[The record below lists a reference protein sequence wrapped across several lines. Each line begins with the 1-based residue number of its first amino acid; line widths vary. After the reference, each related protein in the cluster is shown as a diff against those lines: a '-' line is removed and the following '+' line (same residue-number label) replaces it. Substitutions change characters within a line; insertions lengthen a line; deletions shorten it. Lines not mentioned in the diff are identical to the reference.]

1 MNNRFNDSSP
11 PVEMNNNIYN
21 MVSLQPSIAVDEMR
35 FRTIGGGATG
45 LGPGYGL
52 GGLGAQTS
60 VLHGLAYPGGAYGLA
75 NPYFNI
81 GEYPYPSGYPIP
93 GMPSN
98 ISMPSGGLGVQGGYD
113 FTEYD
118 DNDDDDDDDDRDKY
132 KYDYDYNDVRYILM
146 KIQRYN
152 PGIFKALM
160 RTGMPYYEVRRII
173 RKIIRLT
180 MMYMKDDD

>member
-1 MNNRFNDSSP
+1 MDNRFGNDSP

-21 MVSLQPSIAVDEMR
+21 MVSLQPSIAVDEMK
-35 FRTIGGGATG
+35 FRTIGGGPTG
-45 LGPGYGL
+45 MGPGYGGMGL
-52 GGLGAQTS
+52 GGGIGASTG
-60 VLHGLAYPGGAYGLA
+60 VLPGTAYPGGAYGLA

-81 GEYPYPSGYPIP
+81 GDSALLGLPSNLNLPSDGIGLQGGFDFSGY
-93 GMPSN
+93 
-98 ISMPSGGLGVQGGYD
+98 
-113 FTEYD
+113 D
-118 DNDDDDDDDDRDKY
+118 DEDDDRDKY
-132 KYDYDYNDVRYILM
+132 QDDYDYNDVRLILM

-180 MMYMKDDD
+180 MLYMKDDD